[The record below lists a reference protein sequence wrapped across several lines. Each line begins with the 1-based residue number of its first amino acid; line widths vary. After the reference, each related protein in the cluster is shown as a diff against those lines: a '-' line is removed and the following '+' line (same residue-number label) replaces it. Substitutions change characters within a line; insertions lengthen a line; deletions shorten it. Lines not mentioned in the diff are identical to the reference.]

1 MKTFY
6 SDTMIPIENSSLGGN
21 SIEAQTCVKSHY
33 DKFSISPF
41 DGFMGSSLSTLVNG
55 SWLSQAQDDLISQLL
70 QDKRSPNTRAAY
82 ERDLR
87 HFFEVV
93 ANAPKPSPQLVAE
106 FLSLDRFVAVSLVLK
121 YKAHLLQQGLKPAT
135 INRRLAAI
143 KSLVKFA
150 RKVGKCSY
158 GLEDIDGEKNQSYR
172 DTTGIGIDAF
182 KRVLKQCDR
191 SNLKGLRDYA
201 VLHLLWS
208 NALRRNELSSL
219 DVRDFQPDD
228 RTLAILGKGQAQRQI
243 ITISEATAQAI
254 LAWLNARKCL
264 DPNSPLFV
272 AVSHN
277 KRGHRLTGEALRQL
291 VEKYCLQAGVTKK
304 MSPHRIRHSSITH
317 ALDETGDVRKVQ
329 KLSRHKKIET
339 VMIYDDNRTNVQG
352 SLTELLSNA
361 LEE

>member
-1 MKTFY
+1 MLP
-6 SDTMIPIENSSLGGN
+6 IPHSSSEGN
-21 SIEAQTCVKSHY
+21 SEVMASCVKSHY

-41 DGFMGSSLSTLVNG
+41 DTFMGSSLSLSNNG
-55 SWLSQAQDDLISQLL
+55 SWLSQAQDDLIAQLL
-70 QDKRSPNTRAAY
+70 QDKRSANTRAAY

-93 ANAPKPSPQLVAE
+93 ANVSKPSPQLVAE
-106 FLSLDRFVAVSLVLK
+106 FLGLDRFQAVALVLK
-121 YKAHLLQQGLKPAT
+121 YKAFLLKKGLKPAT

-158 GLEDIDGEKNQSYR
+158 SLEDIEGERNQAYR

-191 SNLKGLRDYA
+191 STLKGLRDYA
-201 VLHLLWS
+201 ILHLLWS
-208 NALRRNELSSL
+208 NALRRNEVASL
-219 DVRDFQPDD
+219 DVKDFEPNDK
-228 RTLAILGKGQAQRQI
+228 TLAILGKGQAQKQI
-243 ITISEATAQAI
+243 ITISEATTQAI
-254 LAWLNARKCL
+254 LAWLNARKSI
-264 DPNSPLFV
+264 DPNAPLFV

-291 VEKYCLQAGVTKK
+291 VEGYCVKAGVSKK

-339 VMIYDDNRTNVQG
+339 VMLYDDNRINVQG
-352 SLTELLSNA
+352 SLTELLSDA

>member
-1 MKTFY
+1 
-6 SDTMIPIENSSLGGN
+6 MIPIENSSPDGN
-21 SIEAQTCVKSHY
+21 SETALTCVKSHY

-41 DGFMGSSLSTLVNG
+41 DGFMGSSLSTSVNG
-55 SWLSQAQDDLISQLL
+55 SWLSQCQDDLISQLL
-70 QDKRSPNTRAAY
+70 QDKRSANTRAAY

-87 HFFEVV
+87 DFFGVV
-93 ANAPKPSPQLVAE
+93 ANSPSPSPQLVAE
-106 FLSLDRFVAVSLVLK
+106 FLSLDRFAAVSLVLK
-121 YKAHLLQQGLKPAT
+121 YKAYLLQKGLRPAT
-135 INRRLAAI
+135 INRRLSAI

-150 RKVGKCSY
+150 RKVGKCAY

-172 DTTGIGIDAF
+172 DTTGVSIDVF

-191 SNLKGLRDYA
+191 STLKGVRDYA
-201 VLHLLWS
+201 ILHLFWS
-208 NALRRNELSSL
+208 NALRRNELSLL
-219 DVRDFQPDD
+219 DVKDFQPNDK
-228 RTLAILGKGQAQRQI
+228 TLAIVGKGQAQKQI
-243 ITISEATAQAI
+243 ITISEASTQAI
-254 LAWLNARKCL
+254 LAWLNARKTT
-264 DPNSPLFV
+264 DPDAPLFV

-291 VEKYCLQAGVTKK
+291 VEGYCLKVGVTKK

-339 VMIYDDNRTNVQG
+339 VMIYDDNRANVQG

>member
-1 MKTFY
+1 MISIQNSP
-6 SDTMIPIENSSLGGN
+6 SDGN
-21 SIEAQTCVKSHY
+21 PQIVQTCENAHY

-41 DGFMGSSLSTLVNG
+41 DTFMGSSLSLANNG
-55 SWLSQAQDDLISQLL
+55 SWLHQCQDDLISQLL
-70 QDKRSPNTRAAY
+70 QDKRSANTRAAY

-106 FLSLDRFVAVSLVLK
+106 FLSLDRFAAVSLVLR
-121 YKAHLLQQGLKPAT
+121 YKAYLLHKGLKPAT

-158 GLEDIDGEKNQSYR
+158 SLEDIEGERNQAYR
-172 DTTGIGIDAF
+172 DTTGINITAF

-191 SNLKGLRDYA
+191 STLKGLRDYA
-201 VLHLLWS
+201 VLHLFWS
-208 NALRRNELSSL
+208 NALRRNEVATL
-219 DVRDFQPDD
+219 DVRDFDPNDK
-228 RTLAILGKGQAQRQI
+228 TLAILGKGQAQKQV
-243 ITISEATAQAI
+243 ITISEGTTQAI
-254 LAWLNARKCL
+254 LAWLNARKSI
-264 DPNSPLFV
+264 DPNAPLFV

-291 VEKYCLQAGVTKK
+291 VEGYCLKAGVTKK

-339 VMIYDDNRTNVQG
+339 VMLYDDNRINAQG

>member
-1 MKTFY
+1 
-6 SDTMIPIENSSLGGN
+6 MIPIENSPPDGN
-21 SIEAQTCVKSHY
+21 SEVMASCVNGHY

-41 DGFMGSSLSTLVNG
+41 DSFMGSPLSTSVNG
-55 SWLSQAQDDLISQLL
+55 SWLSQCQDDLISQLL
-70 QDKRSPNTRAAY
+70 QDKRSANTRAAY

-87 HFFEVV
+87 DFFEVI

-106 FLSLDRFVAVSLVLK
+106 FLSLDRFAAVALVLK
-121 YKAHLLQQGLKPAT
+121 YKAHLLQKGLKPAT

-143 KSLVKFA
+143 KSLIKFA
-150 RKVGKCSY
+150 RRVGKCSY
-158 GLEDIDGEKNQSYR
+158 SLEDIEGERNQAYR

-191 SNLKGLRDYA
+191 STLKGLRDYSI
-201 VLHLLWS
+201 LHLLWS
-208 NALRRNELSSL
+208 NALRRNEVASL
-219 DVRDFQPDD
+219 DVKDFEPNDK
-228 RTLAILGKGQAQRQI
+228 TLAILGKGQAQKQI
-243 ITISEATAQAI
+243 ITISEATTQAI
-254 LAWLNARKCL
+254 LAWLNERKSI
-264 DPNSPLFV
+264 DPNAPLFV

-277 KRGHRLTGEALRQL
+277 QRGHRLTGEALRQV
-291 VEKYCLQAGVTKK
+291 VEGYCLKVGVTKK

-352 SLTELLSNA
+352 SLTELLSDA

>member
-1 MKTFY
+1 
-6 SDTMIPIENSSLGGN
+6 MIPTEKSSPDGN
-21 SIEAQTCVKSHY
+21 SETALTCEKSHY

-41 DGFMGSSLSTLVNG
+41 GSFMGSSLSLSNNG
-55 SWLSQAQDDLISQLL
+55 SWLTQCQDDLISQLL
-70 QDKRSPNTRAAY
+70 QDKRSANTRAAY

-106 FLSLDRFVAVSLVLK
+106 FLSLDRFAAVSLVLK
-121 YKAHLLQQGLKPAT
+121 YKAHLLQRGLKPAT

-143 KSLVKFA
+143 KSLTKFA

-158 GLEDIDGEKNQSYR
+158 SLEDVEGERNQAYR

-191 SNLKGLRDYA
+191 STLKGLRDYA
-201 VLHLLWS
+201 ILHLFWS
-208 NALRRNELSSL
+208 NALRRNEVASL
-219 DVRDFQPDD
+219 DVRDFEPNDK
-228 RTLAILGKGQAQRQI
+228 TLAILGKGQAQKQI
-243 ITISEATAQAI
+243 ITISEATTQAI
-254 LAWLNARKCL
+254 LAWLNARKNI
-264 DPNSPLFV
+264 DPNVPLFV

-277 KRGHRLTGEALRQL
+277 KRGHRVTGEALRQL
-291 VEKYCLQAGVTKK
+291 VEGYCLKAGVSKK
-304 MSPHRIRHSSITH
+304 MSPHRLRHASITH
-317 ALDETGDVRKVQ
+317 ALDQTGDVRKVQ

-339 VMIYDDNRTNVQG
+339 VMLYDDNRINVQG

>member
-1 MKTFY
+1 MLTNDSGSETPPKTC
-6 SDTMIPIENSSLGGN
+6 L
-21 SIEAQTCVKSHY
+21 KSNY

-41 DGFMGSSLSTLVNG
+41 DGFTGSSLSPSVNG

-70 QDKRSPNTRAAY
+70 ADKRSPNTKAAY

-106 FLSLDRFVAVSLVLK
+106 FLSLDRFAAVSLVLK
-121 YKAHLLQQGLKPAT
+121 YKAYLLQKGLKPAT

-191 SNLKGLRDYA
+191 LTLKGLRDYA
-201 VLHLLWS
+201 IMHLFWS
-208 NALRRNELSSL
+208 NALRRNEVASL
-219 DVRDFQPDD
+219 NLKDFDPNDK
-228 RTLAILGKGQAQRQI
+228 TLAIVGKGQAQKQI
-243 ITISEATAQAI
+243 ITISEATTQAI
-254 LAWLNARKCL
+254 LAWLNARKTI
-264 DPNSPLFV
+264 DPDAPLFV

-291 VEKYCLQAGVTKK
+291 VEGYCLKVGITKK

>member
-1 MKTFY
+1 MM
-6 SDTMIPIENSSLGGN
+6 SIQNSFPDGN
-21 SIEAQTCVKSHY
+21 SEGMATCVKGHY
-33 DKFSISPF
+33 DKFSITPF
-41 DGFMGSSLSTLVNG
+41 DTFMDSSLSTSVDG
-55 SWLSQAQDDLISQLL
+55 SWLSQSQDDLINQLL
-70 QDKRSPNTRAAY
+70 QDKRSANTRSAY

-87 HFFEVV
+87 HFFEVI

-106 FLSLDRFVAVSLVLK
+106 FLSLDRFAAVSLVLK
-121 YKAHLLQQGLKPAT
+121 YKAFLLKKGLKAAT

-150 RKVGKCSY
+150 RKVGRCGYS
-158 GLEDIDGEKNQSYR
+158 LEDIDGERSQSYR
-172 DTTGIGIDAF
+172 DTTGISIEAF

-191 SNLKGLRDYA
+191 STLKGLRDYA
-201 VLHLLWS
+201 ILHLFWS
-208 NALRRNELSSL
+208 NALRRNELASL
-219 DVRDFQPDD
+219 DVKDFEPNDK
-228 RTLAILGKGQAQRQI
+228 TLAIVGKGQAQKQI
-243 ITISEATAQAI
+243 ITISEATTQAI
-254 LAWLNARKCL
+254 LAWLNERKSIN
-264 DPNSPLFV
+264 PNAPLFV
-272 AVSHN
+272 SVSHN
-277 KRGHRLTGEALRQL
+277 KRGNRLTGEALRQL
-291 VEKYCLQAGVTKK
+291 VEKYCFRSGVTKK

>member
-1 MKTFY
+1 MLQNNNPFA
-6 SDTMIPIENSSLGGN
+6 EGN
-21 SIEAQTCVKSHY
+21 SEVMESCEKSHY

-41 DGFMGSSLSTLVNG
+41 DTFVSSSLSTSVNG

-70 QDKRSPNTRAAY
+70 ADKRSPNTKAAY

-93 ANAPKPSPQLVAE
+93 ANVSKPSPPLVAE
-106 FLSLDRFVAVSLVLK
+106 FLSLDRFAAVSLVLK
-121 YKAHLLQQGLKPAT
+121 YKAHLLHKGLKPAT

-150 RKVGKCSY
+150 GKVGRCGYS
-158 GLEDIDGEKNQSYR
+158 LEDIEAERNQSYR

-191 SNLKGLRDYA
+191 STLKGLRDYA
-201 VLHLLWS
+201 ILHLFWS
-208 NALRRNELSSL
+208 NALRRNEVASL
-219 DVRDFQPDD
+219 DVKDFEPNDK
-228 RTLAILGKGQAQRQI
+228 TLAIIGKGQAQKQI
-243 ITISEATAQAI
+243 ITISEATIQAI
-254 LAWLNARKCL
+254 LAWLNARKNI
-264 DPNSPLFV
+264 DPNAPLFV

-291 VEKYCLQAGVTKK
+291 VEGYCLNAGVTKK
-304 MSPHRIRHSSITH
+304 MSPQRIRHSSITH
-317 ALDETGDVRKVQ
+317 ALDHTNGDVRKVQ
-329 KLSRHKKIET
+329 RLSRHAKVET
-339 VMIYDDNRTNVQG
+339 LLVYDDNRQNVQG
-352 SLTELLSNA
+352 ELSELLADA